1 MSAWLERLLPFGLIA
16 LVSAWLVS
24 TIGDTADW
32 SHDTWP
38 AVHAL
43 AQGRVSDYLS
53 AEALMGPVATLVQAP
68 FVWLAGG
75 EGELVAYRYAAFP
88 CVLAAGL
95 LGLYLAAL
103 ARRRGSQR
111 PARFLIAALCLV
123 NPLTIEAL
131 RNGHPEEILT
141 AVLAVAAVATASEGH
156 RGRAA
161 VLLGLAVACKQW
173 AVIAILPTLMALPS
187 GRLRAGMLAAGVA
200 FVLTLPSVVA
210 DPGAFF
216 GVHSTAAGTGRT
228 VTPWSVWYPLAETVT
243 EVHEVGGERLVAHV
257 REAPS
262 LVGSLAHPLIVLLA
276 LLVPLGLAL
285 WRRSWRLSG
294 TEAMALLSLL
304 ALLRCALDPVD
315 NLYYHEPLLLS
326 LLAWDALAGERR
338 LPWRG
343 AMGAALA
350 LLFWQWSQGLED
362 VAAFNAAY
370 LVVAA
375 AAVLGISIGLQK
387 TWKREKPEFSRDEA
401 QISGIKD
408 RALRS
413 MRPL

>member
-1 MSAWLERLLPFGLIA
+1 MSTWLKRSLPFALIA
-16 LVSAWLVS
+16 LVSAWLAS
-24 TIGDTADW
+24 TITDTADW

-43 AQGRVSDYLS
+43 AQGHVSDYLS

-75 EGELVAYRYAAFP
+75 DSELVAYRYAAFP
-88 CVLAAGL
+88 CIFAAGL
-95 LGLYLAAL
+95 LGLYLASL
-103 ARRRGSQR
+103 ARRRGSQ
-111 PARFLIAALCLV
+111 PPVQFLIAALCLV
-123 NPLTIEAL
+123 NPLTVEAL
-131 RNGHPEEILT
+131 RNGHPEEVLT
-141 AVLAVAAVATASEGH
+141 AVLAVGAVATASEGH

-161 VLLGLAVACKQW
+161 LLLGLAVACKQW
-173 AVIAILPTLMALPS
+173 AVIAILPTLMALPG
-187 GRLRAGMLAAGVA
+187 GRFRAGLVAAGVV
-200 FVLTLPSVVA
+200 FLLTLPSVVA
-210 DPGAFF
+210 DPDAFF

-228 VTPWSVWYPLAETVT
+228 VTPWSLWYPTAERVT

-257 REAPS
+257 REAPP
-262 LVGSLAHPLIVLLA
+262 LVGSLSHPLIVLLA
-276 LLVPLGLAL
+276 IAIPLGLAL
-285 WRRSWRLSG
+285 RRRRWGLSG

-304 ALLRCALDPVD
+304 ALIRCALDPVD

-343 AMGAALA
+343 TLGAAVA
-350 LLFWQWSQGLED
+350 LLFWQWSQSLED

-370 LVVAA
+370 LAAAA
-375 AAVLGISIGLQK
+375 AAVLAISWGLQK
-387 TWKREKPEFSRDEA
+387 PWKRGKPEFSRDEA